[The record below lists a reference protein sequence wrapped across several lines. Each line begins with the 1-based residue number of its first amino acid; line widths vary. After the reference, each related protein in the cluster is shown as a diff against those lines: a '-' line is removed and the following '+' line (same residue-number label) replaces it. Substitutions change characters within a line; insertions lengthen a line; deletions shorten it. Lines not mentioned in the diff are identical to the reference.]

1 MRDLQFALG
10 DNIGGI
16 LLDIAS
22 EAVSRGD
29 TDKAVSTYAESLIDF
44 PVDIVKKLLKNEY
57 VLKTSEDGK
66 TLELSDKEEDLKSND
81 IARDWYCMLDEDVKR
96 IDDVV
101 RYMHE
106 LKSKLLKRRVLVNDF
121 NIRSLDPVYEKE
133 INVAA
138 KLIGGKN
145 IWELNGDDSVI
156 ANNLIYNYETEEAT
170 KEEAILYELV
180 AYAKTAKDLHRQY
193 MELYGF
199 YKALKHFELVEHYA
213 FIEMVWE
220 RCLRI
225 LIEFCDTSKGY
236 YHPLCNEKLNEYK
249 EMVFEDIMKTEAGRE
264 YQLNNMLAKNPAD
277 HYDAAWISPE
287 GEFYGA
293 IGETKQML
301 HYMLAEEL
309 KEKKLKEEIKEY
321 GQEAE
326 QYLCDHSW
334 IKLHG
339 NEAYTYLAFDREHAK
354 ETGRL
359 FAPTKKQIDALCIY
373 MNKFHN
379 GKFYTEF
386 AGMGSRISHTDPYST
401 RDIKQM
407 DELALRNAF
416 KL

>member
-1 MRDLQFALG
+1 MRDLHFALG

-29 TDKAVSTYAESLIDF
+29 IDKAISTYTESLIGF
-44 PVDIVKKLLKNEY
+44 PEDTVKKILKNEC
-57 VLKTSEDGK
+57 VLKTSKDGK
-66 TLELSDKEEDLKSND
+66 TLELSDKTEDLESNEMT
-81 IARDWYCMLDEDVKR
+81 RDWKQIFDEDVKR
-96 IDDVV
+96 IDDAV
-101 RYMHE
+101 RYMQE
-106 LKSKLLKRRVLVNDF
+106 LKSKLLKRRVIVNDF

-138 KLIGGKN
+138 KLIAGKN

-156 ANNLIYNYETEEAT
+156 ANNLIYNYESDESAR
-170 KEEAILYELV
+170 EEAILYELI
-180 AYAKTAKDLHRQY
+180 AYSKTAQDLHRQY

-199 YKALKHFELVEHYA
+199 YKALKHFDLIEHYA
-213 FIEMVWE
+213 FIELVWE
-220 RCLRI
+220 RCLKI

-236 YHPLCNEKLNEYK
+236 YHPLCNEKLNELK
-249 EMVFEDIMKTEAGRE
+249 EAMFEDIMKTEAGRE
-264 YQLNNMLAKNPAD
+264 YQLCGILAKNPAD

-301 HYMLAEEL
+301 HYVLAEEL

-334 IKLHG
+334 IKLHA
-339 NEAYTYLAFDREHAK
+339 NEAYTYLAFDREHTK

-359 FAPTKKQIDALCIY
+359 FAPTKKQIDALCTY
-373 MNKFHN
+373 MDKFHN

-386 AGMGSRISHTDPYST
+386 AGVGSRISHADPYST

-416 KL
+416 RL